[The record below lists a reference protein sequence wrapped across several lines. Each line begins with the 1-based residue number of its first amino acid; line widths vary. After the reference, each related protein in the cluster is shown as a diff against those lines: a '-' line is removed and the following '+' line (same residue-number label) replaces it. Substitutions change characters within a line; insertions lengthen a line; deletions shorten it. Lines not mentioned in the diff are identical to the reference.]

1 MLTHQS
7 YSRRQSP
14 DFVLA
19 CRCLSDTYMPTLK
32 QDIETILNIGDK
44 YVTTEVKLELRHWLA
59 SCFTHKQININRQ
72 THYKHLVITFIALK
86 GRDFINVSVFD
97 TNNNQYFD
105 DRSILLKPYI
115 LKNFGVESLDKLHQ
129 SIRCTVYDV
138 WQMVEEVEGEILD
151 CLGC

>member
-1 MLTHQS
+1 MLTHQNC
-7 YSRRQSP
+7 SRRQSP

-19 CRCLSDTYMPTLK
+19 CRCLNDTYMPTLK
-32 QDIETILNIGDK
+32 QDIETIKCISDK
-44 YVTTEVKLELRHWLA
+44 YKTTEIKLDLRHWLA
-59 SCFTHKQININRQ
+59 SFFTHKQININRQ

-86 GRDFINVSVFD
+86 GRDFINVAIFD
-97 TNNNQYFD
+97 TNKKLYCD

-129 SIRCTVYDV
+129 STRCTVCDV
-138 WQMVEEVEGEILD
+138 WQMVEEVEVEILD

>member
-1 MLTHQS
+1 MLTHHN

-32 QDIETILNIGDK
+32 QDIETIINIGDK

-72 THYKHLVITFIALK
+72 THYEHSIITFIALK

-129 SIRCTVYDV
+129 SIRCTVCDV